1 MTEVFTFSA
10 VDTLGE
16 DTSYTLTITITGSG
30 DNAPP
35 VAVDDSPQVDEDDVH
50 SFGQADV
57 YGQVSLALANNTDP
71 EGDAFRTSAM
81 SSPGRASARTAAGTS
96 LHAQG
101 YDLTGA
107 RVGGEFQIN
116 TYSFGAQSS
125 PTVVGLP
132 DGGFAMGW
140 SSFLEDGS
148 GYGIFEQRYN
158 ADGSSFGIETR
169 VNNIT
174 AGKQYSYPFGGGGR
188 MALLDNGELVN
199 VWSTEL
205 GAGEIFS
212 TLTSLPEAFTSEDKP
227 LPVNLAAGLTDT
239 DGSEALTITLSSF
252 PAGATFSLGA
262 ASGNNW
268 VIANAEGL
276 DLSTLQM
283 TPPADWNGSFTLTAT
298 ATAAEASNG
307 DTVSTT
313 TSATYRVL
321 PVDDGP
327 SAEDQVIEV
336 PINDGLSPYAPV
348 AGALV
353 AVDPDRGD
361 TLTWDAGSFSLPNG
375 TLNISPSGAF
385 SFIPDPGFSGVE
397 TCTATVTDSSGRTDT
412 AELRIEVANETFVSA
427 SGQEVALDL
436 NTAPSDG
443 NPAGAISIDLTSYD
457 APSVNL
463 VFAMDASGRLG
474 STAWLQ
480 QIDAVSNA
488 LEDIATRFDGTGI
501 DIDL

>member
-1 MTEVFTFSA
+1 M
-10 VDTLGE
+10 
-16 DTSYTLTITITGSG
+16 
-30 DNAPP
+30 
-35 VAVDDSPQVDEDDVH
+35 
-50 SFGQADV
+50 
-57 YGQVSLALANNTDP
+57 
-71 EGDAFRTSAM
+71 
-81 SSPGRASARTAAGTS
+81 
-96 LHAQG
+96 
-101 YDLTGA
+101 
-107 RVGGEFQIN
+107 
-116 TYSFGAQSS
+116 
-125 PTVVGLP
+125 VGLP
-132 DGGFAMGW
+132 DGDFAMGW

-174 AGKQYSYPFGGGGR
+174 AGKQYSYPFGSGGQ

-205 GAGEIFS
+205 GAGEIVS
-212 TLTSLPEAFTSEDKP
+212 TLTSLPEALTSEDQP
-227 LPVNLAAGLTDT
+227 LPVNLAAELTDT
-239 DGSEALTITLSSF
+239 EGSETLTITLSGF

-262 ASGNNW
+262 ASGSDW
-268 VIANAEGL
+268 VIAHPEGL

-283 TPPADWNGSFTLTAT
+283 TPPADWNGSYTLTAS

-307 DTVSTT
+307 DTASTT
-313 TSATYRVL
+313 TSATYRIL
-321 PVDDGP
+321 PVEDGP
-327 SAEDQVIEV
+327 RAEDQVIEV
-336 PINDGLSPYAPV
+336 PIIDGLSPYAPV

-353 AVDPDRGD
+353 AV
-361 TLTWDAGSFSLPNG
+361 
-375 TLNISPSGAF
+375 
-385 SFIPDPGFSGVE
+385 
-397 TCTATVTDSSGRTDT
+397 
-412 AELRIEVANETFVSA
+412 
-427 SGQEVALDL
+427 DL

-501 DIDL
+501 DIDVEVFSYSGATAHNNLRIQFVDGNPSTSAQIMSAPRLIAPSVDLDLTTLAAL